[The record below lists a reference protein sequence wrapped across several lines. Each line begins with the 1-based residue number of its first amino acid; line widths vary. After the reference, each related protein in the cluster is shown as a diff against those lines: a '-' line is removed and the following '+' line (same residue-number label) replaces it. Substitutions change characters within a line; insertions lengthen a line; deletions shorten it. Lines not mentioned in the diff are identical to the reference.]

1 MGFKF
6 IEWCCGILISPS
18 SIEMVIK
25 APEAVIRQF
34 LVVLLF
40 LRGPGHNGAGVN
52 ISQNSP
58 IFHRGKV
65 RSFWKIR
72 EESEQFESRV

>member
-1 MGFKF
+1 MMG
-6 IEWCCGILISPS
+6 PS

-40 LRGPGHNGAGVN
+40 LRGPGHNGVLGDC
-52 ISQNSP
+52 
-58 IFHRGKV
+58 
-65 RSFWKIR
+65 
-72 EESEQFESRV
+72 SRLEVS